1 MSLSPV
7 STKLNFQVIFFV
19 FLLLQINLWNG
30 LPSTFYKETCTS
42 GAGTVL
48 LEFGILSRL
57 LGDPTFENSARKAI
71 ASLWKQRSMET
82 GLLGGLMSLMY
93 VWTLSDLLVI

>member
-1 MSLSPV
+1 MSLSLV
-7 STKLNFQVIFFV
+7 SIKFKFSSHFFLNFI
-19 FLLLQINLWNG
+19 LLQINLWNG

-82 GLLGGLMSLMY
+82 GLLGELMSY
-93 VWTLSDLLVI
+93 VCMDVKW